1 MCELSVSNFVLRGI
15 MCVNAF
21 EFSLFVVLRH
31 VLVHASCE
39 CLRCFCAGTYA
50 LFERV
55 LARLRASLIC
65 IYTWGFTKCLVCA
78 LAR

>member
-31 VLVHASCE
+31 VLVHASCDVYAAFVPVHTPYSSV
-39 CLRCFCAGTYA
+39 CLPAFV
-50 LFERV
+50 RV
-55 LARLRASLIC
+55 
-65 IYTWGFTKCLVCA
+65 
-78 LAR
+78 